1 MMTLSPLLV
10 CMASLYERALLF
22 YLTGGITIVYDNCV
36 WVRMLLC
43 VSTYVGVC
51 TYVRMLLCV
60 STYAVV
66 CEYVCCCVWVRML
79 LCVSTYVVVCEYV
92 CCCVWL
98 RMLLCVSTYVVVC
111 EYVCC
116 FDPAYNRIVSPILVT
131 FSWSSMRSCTF
142 NGM

>member
-43 VSTYVGVC
+43 VSTYV
-51 TYVRMLLCV
+51 
-60 STYAVV
+60 
-66 CEYVCCCVWVRML
+66 
-79 LCVSTYVVVCEYV
+79 
-92 CCCVWL
+92 
-98 RMLLCVSTYVVVC
+98 VVC

>member
-43 VSTYVGVC
+43 VSTYV
-51 TYVRMLLCV
+51 
-60 STYAVV
+60 VV
-66 CEYVCCCVWVRML
+66 CEYVCCCVWVCML

-92 CCCVWL
+92 CCCVWV
-98 RMLLCVSTYVVVC
+98 RMMLCVSTYVVVC